1 MTLVKPVVL
10 VLLLCSLWQGVQA
23 QHPEPYVLHADSL
36 HAGSIY
42 LWATW
47 RYQAGDDPA
56 WADPAFPDSTWGRFS
71 PRFVNEL
78 PADWTGKGWFRLRV
92 VVDSSVAQVPLGF
105 IFHHLGASEV
115 YLDGQP
121 FVRIGRIDSTGGT
134 AHELRRDSRPRAM
147 TLTAGPHLIALRY
160 ATLREREFWEQ
171 AGFRAGVRIAWGW
184 METISADWTW
194 IHQRQRILMGVFVTL
209 FWTLAFVHLL
219 IFLFYRKGIENLW
232 FSLFLVCAGLVTW
245 NLIHRNYTQDPLFA
259 LYALR
264 WAVTAAAGLFASGSL
279 FIRAMFQRKPLWW
292 LVALCGAFIAYS
304 WFWRPNFPL
313 TIGTG
318 TLCYLDMIQV
328 VVRALFGKDL
338 AQRRWARS
346 VGVGVLS
353 LLVGLL
359 GTYVHDTGL
368 LPWPFLDGILLYS
381 FVSMAIAMSFVLA
394 VGFAIKSKRLEAEL
408 VRVKELS
415 ERTLQQEMDK
425 LRLESELQR
434 QAVELEEAR
443 ALQLSML
450 PQRVPT
456 LDGLQI
462 ATYMQTATEVG
473 GDYYDFH
480 LSHDGTLTIAVGDAT
495 GHGMRAGT
503 MVTATKGL
511 FNALAAQ
518 PDPVATLQQFTAALK
533 RMNLSKLYMALTLVV
548 IRGRDVT
555 LTSAGMPHALHYRAG
570 TQQVVPVVLK
580 GMPLGAFNQFPY
592 QQHHFTAET
601 GDALLLMS
609 DGFPEAFRPD
619 GEMLGDDRVIAAY
632 AAVAN
637 EPAET
642 ALARLVEVA
651 QTWMDGAPPRD
662 DLTFVAVRF
671 V

>member
-1 MTLVKPVVL
+1 VNPVA
-10 VLLLCSLWQGVQA
+10 VLLLLLGSLVPAVQA
-23 QHPEPYVLHADSL
+23 QRADPYVLHADS
-36 HAGSIY
+36 IRTDPIF

-47 RYQAGDDPA
+47 RYQPGDDPA
-56 WADPAFPDSTWGRFS
+56 WAGPAFDDHAWARFT
-71 PRFVNEL
+71 PYDYHQL
-78 PADWTGKGWFRLRV
+78 PEGWTGKGWFRLAV
-92 VVDSSVAQVPLGF
+92 WVDSSVAGKPLGF
-105 IFHHLGASEV
+105 NIHHLGASEV
-115 YLDGQP
+115 YVDGQL

-134 AHELRRDSRPRAM
+134 AHTLRRDPRPRALS
-147 TLTAGPHLIALRY
+147 LTAGPHLIALRY
-160 ATLREREFWEQ
+160 ATLYEQEFWEKG
-171 AGFRAGVRIAWGW
+171 GFQVGIRIAWGW
-184 METISADWTW
+184 VEDLSLAWSQV
-194 IHQRQRILMGVFVTL
+194 HQRQRLLTGIIVTL
-209 FWTLAFVHLL
+209 LWTLAFVHLL

-232 FSLFLVCAGLVTW
+232 FFGFLVCAGLVTW
-245 NLIHRNYTQDPLFA
+245 NLIHRNYSQDPLFV

-264 WAVTAAAGLFASGSL
+264 WAVTAAAGLFACGSL
-279 FIRAMFQRKPLWW
+279 FIRAMFHRKPLWW
-292 LVALCGAFIAYS
+292 LVALCGAFVAVS
-304 WFWRPNFPL
+304 WLWRPHFLL
-313 TIGTG
+313 TIGVG
-318 TLCYLDMIQV
+318 ALCYVDMIQV
-328 VVRALFGKDL
+328 VARALFGRDP

-346 VGVGVLS
+346 VSVGVLS

-359 GTYVHDTGL
+359 GTMAHDLGWL
-368 LPWPFLDGILLYS
+368 RWSFLDGILLYS

-394 VGFAIKSKRLEAEL
+394 VSFAVKSKRLEAEL

-425 LRLESELQR
+425 MRLESELQR
-434 QAVELEEAR
+434 QAAELEEAR

-450 PQRVPT
+450 PRQVPM

-462 ATYMQTATEVG
+462 AAYMQTATEVG

-480 LSHDGTLTIAVGDAT
+480 LAHDGTLTIAVGDAT

-518 PDPVATLQQFTAALK
+518 PDPVTTLQQFTAALK

-548 IRGRDVT
+548 IRGREVT
-555 LTSAGMPHALHYRAG
+555 VASAGMPHALHYRSG
-570 TQQVVPVVLK
+570 TREVVPVVLK

-592 QQHHFTAET
+592 QQHHFTAAS

-619 GEMLGDDRVIAAY
+619 GEILGDDRALAAY
-632 AAVAN
+632 AEVAT
-637 EPAET
+637 ESAEA

-651 QTWMDGAPPRD
+651 KAWMDGMPPRD
-662 DLTFVAVRF
+662 DLTFVAIRF